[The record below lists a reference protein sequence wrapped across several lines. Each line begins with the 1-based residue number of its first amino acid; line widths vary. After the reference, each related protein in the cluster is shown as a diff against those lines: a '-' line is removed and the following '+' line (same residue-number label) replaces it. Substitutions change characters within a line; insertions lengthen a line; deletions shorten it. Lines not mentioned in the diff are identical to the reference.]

1 MRSDGSSCSKADWYK
16 EHRRFIH
23 SENEK
28 CTWKDMANAMSFF
41 RHNRI
46 DKNALVK

>member
-1 MRSDGSSCSKADWYK
+1 MADPAQNPTGTKNIASSSTLKMK
-16 EHRRFIH
+16 ECI
-23 SENEK
+23 
-28 CTWKDMANAMSFF
+28 WKDMANAMSFF